1 MQRVIKLR
9 NWFAQS
15 RKNRILFLAV
25 IGCMAGIGAGYL
37 YFHNPLKYPLPCL
50 FHVITGL
57 YCPGCGAGRASYN
70 ILHGNFLTAFC
81 YNPVMVFLLPFLGI
95 YFVTVAADWAL
106 TGKNHVD
113 KKINPKI
120 LIGILVFLL
129 IFGVIRN
136 LPFYPFRLLVPGGPG
151 RSSYVKLNEKD
162 KKYFEAIRSTFFA
175 LKKALRKFSKEIL

>member
-81 YNPVMVFLLPFLGI
+81 YNPVMVFCCRFSE
-95 YFVTVAADWAL
+95 F
-106 TGKNHVD
+106 
-113 KKINPKI
+113 I
-120 LIGILVFLL
+120 L
-129 IFGVIRN
+129 
-136 LPFYPFRLLVPGGPG
+136 
-151 RSSYVKLNEKD
+151 
-162 KKYFEAIRSTFFA
+162 
-175 LKKALRKFSKEIL
+175 

>member
-1 MQRVIKLR
+1 
-9 NWFAQS
+9 
-15 RKNRILFLAV
+15 
-25 IGCMAGIGAGYL
+25 MAGIGAGYL

-120 LIGILVFLL
+120 TYRDFSFSSDFRSDQESSILSVQAVSA
-129 IFGVIRN
+129 GRT
-136 LPFYPFRLLVPGGPG
+136 G

-162 KKYFEAIRSTFFA
+162 KKYFEAIRSTFLP
-175 LKKALRKFSKEIL
+175 LKKL

>member
-70 ILHGNFLTAFC
+70 ILHGNFLTAWKFPDC
-81 YNPVMVFLLPFLGI
+81 FLLQSGHGFSAAVSRNLFCDGCSRLGI
-95 YFVTVAADWAL
+95 D
-106 TGKNHVD
+106 
-113 KKINPKI
+113 
-120 LIGILVFLL
+120 
-129 IFGVIRN
+129 
-136 LPFYPFRLLVPGGPG
+136 
-151 RSSYVKLNEKD
+151 
-162 KKYFEAIRSTFFA
+162 
-175 LKKALRKFSKEIL
+175 RKESCG

>member
-1 MQRVIKLR
+1 M
-9 NWFAQS
+9 
-15 RKNRILFLAV
+15 
-25 IGCMAGIGAGYL
+25 
-37 YFHNPLKYPLPCL
+37 
-50 FHVITGL
+50 ITGL

-136 LPFYPFRLLVPGGPG
+136 LPFYPFRLLVPGGLAE
-151 RSSYVKLNEKD
+151 VLMIN
-162 KKYFEAIRSTFFA
+162 
-175 LKKALRKFSKEIL
+175 

>member
-25 IGCMAGIGAGYL
+25 IGCMAGI
-37 YFHNPLKYPLPCL
+37 
-50 FHVITGL
+50 
-57 YCPGCGAGRASYN
+57 GAGRASYN

-136 LPFYPFRLLVPGGPG
+136 LPFYPFRLLVPGGLAE
-151 RSSYVKLNEKD
+151 VLM
-162 KKYFEAIRSTFFA
+162 
-175 LKKALRKFSKEIL
+175 

>member
-25 IGCMAGIGAGYL
+25 IGCMAGI
-37 YFHNPLKYPLPCL
+37 
-50 FHVITGL
+50 
-57 YCPGCGAGRASYN
+57 ASYN

-136 LPFYPFRLLVPGGPG
+136 LPFYPFRLLVPGGLAE
-151 RSSYVKLNEKD
+151 VLM
-162 KKYFEAIRSTFFA
+162 
-175 LKKALRKFSKEIL
+175 

>member
-1 MQRVIKLR
+1 MQRLIQLR

-95 YFVTVAADWAL
+95 YFVTVAVDWAL

-136 LPFYPFRLLVPGGPG
+136 LPFYPFRLLVPGGLAE
-151 RSSYVKLNEKD
+151 VLM
-162 KKYFEAIRSTFFA
+162 
-175 LKKALRKFSKEIL
+175 